1 MTTEKRIVQII
12 AFLVVGVMTVYT
24 LLLRSAMYN
33 EDGFV
38 RTDNTALRIVG
49 EDAAGD
55 YALFR
60 LLESAPEKAY
70 DFAAQTAYIHEKTH
84 KLSV

>member
-12 AFLVVGVMTVYT
+12 ALLVVGVMTVYT

-38 RTDNTALRIVG
+38 RTDNAALRIVG

-60 LLESAPEKAY
+60 LLESAPEKRTICGANRVY
-70 DFAAQTAYIHEKTH
+70 
-84 KLSV
+84 S